1 MKLRGARF
9 VVCELKIALQFSNA
23 ERNALALADGAAKSF
38 EEYRQLVGEIRGL
51 SFAQLCVSD
60 LVRKLENDDDET

>member
-1 MKLRGARF
+1 MDKYI
-9 VVCELKIALQFSNA
+9 EYLKKQFT
-23 ERNALALADGAAKSF
+23 ERQTSLADALAEGAAKSF
-38 EEYRQLVGEIRGL
+38 EEYKQLVGEIRGL

>member
-1 MKLRGARF
+1 MDKYL
-9 VVCELKIALQFSNA
+9 EYLKKQFT
-23 ERNALALADGAAKSF
+23 ERQESLADALAEGAAKSF
-38 EEYRQLVGEIRGL
+38 EEYKQLVGEIRGL